1 MRFTNAFEE
10 DGYEI
15 QLNGLFTCEQIY
27 MVPEMSNTVLLCVVM
42 HINFSIGGRRPVSII
57 ASDFLILARVP
68 AERYSFKS

>member
-1 MRFTNAFEE
+1 LRFTNAFEE

-15 QLNGLFTCEQIY
+15 QLNGLFTCEQ
-27 MVPEMSNTVLLCVVM
+27 SNTVLLCVVM